1 MILNCNSCGKKF
13 VVPDN
18 AITASGRVVQCG
30 SCGNKWKQFPIN
42 AIKQTRSITSTKKIE
57 SKSRPNHQKIQKT
70 KKAKKSAARKSREI
84 DLYSPEYLA
93 KKHGIKIDE
102 SKDNESIVSKNSI
115 KVNFGFYSSLII
127 FLIISI
133 SFLRLLYFSQDI
145 IIAQFPVSEG
155 YLNYLFEKKD
165 KTIIFVSHKYQNL
178 KKCDKIFSIENSIVK
193 QLNPLSLK

>member
-30 SCGNKWKQFPIN
+30 SCGNKWKQFPVN

-93 KKHGIKIDE
+93 KKHGIKLSDDVKTTSFNNNI
-102 SKDNESIVSKNSI
+102 S
-115 KVNFGFYSSLII
+115 FGFYNYLLLFLVII
-127 FLIISI
+127 ITLS
-133 SFLRLLYFSQDI
+133 RGLYFFQDFVVQKLPFTEFYI
-145 IIAQFPVSEG
+145 DYF
-155 YLNYLFEKKD
+155 FESIKN
-165 KTIIFVSHKYQNL
+165 IFE
-178 KKCDKIFSIENSIVK
+178 IW
-193 QLNPLSLK
+193 